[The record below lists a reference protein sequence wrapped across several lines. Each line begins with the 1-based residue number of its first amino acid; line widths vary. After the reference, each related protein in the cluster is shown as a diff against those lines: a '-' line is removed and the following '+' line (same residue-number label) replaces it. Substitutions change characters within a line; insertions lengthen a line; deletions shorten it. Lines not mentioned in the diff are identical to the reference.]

1 MKPDDLR
8 DRLVDLL
15 LTESVGK
22 QSPPDVRERVLQA
35 VDALPETSTVDFVP
49 RPAPI
54 PLRSA
59 KRSRVPAF
67 AIAALLALLLGG
79 GFFLQAHRIKMT
91 RTPMLIEASGNVD
104 RGGGAIGPGESLTT
118 GPGSAATLRYQDG
131 TIVMLAADTRVV
143 VMEGTTWDRSKRIRV
158 SSGLVSADVVPQPAG
173 HPLRFVST
181 DARCEV
187 VGTQLSIQVG
197 SERTRLEVQEGSVRF
212 IGEGGG
218 SRVLV
223 DEGYFAEAG
232 RSGFKH
238 GRIPAPARV
247 GIIGFTLMNAET
259 DMPIRD
265 EPLVSGEVISLS
277 SLPTKKINIR
287 ADFEGEPPVSVRI
300 NLRRRHGHPTG
311 LPPHSADLHMHPPYF
326 VAGDHWADGR
336 PEDCAEWTPPLGFYE
351 LSAEATYAG
360 DGKSEASRPLGIE
373 FQISR

>member
-1 MKPDDLR
+1 MKPEELR
-8 DRLVDLL
+8 DRLVDVLL
-15 LTESVGK
+15 SESVGK

-35 VDALPETSTVDFVP
+35 VNALPEPSTVDFVP
-49 RPAPI
+49 RPVPV
-54 PLRSA
+54 PLQSA
-59 KRSRVPAF
+59 KRSRVPAL

-79 GFFLQAHRIKMT
+79 GVFLQAHRVKMA
-91 RTPMLIEASGNVD
+91 RTPMLVEASGKVD
-104 RGGGAIGPGESLTT
+104 RVGGALGPGESLTT

-131 TIVMLAADTRVV
+131 TVVMVAADTRVM

-158 SSGLVSADVVPQPAG
+158 MSGQVSADVMPQPDD
-173 HPLRFVST
+173 HPLTFVST

-187 VGTQLSIQVG
+187 VGTLLSFQVAP
-197 SERTRLEVQEGSVRF
+197 ERSRLEVQEGSVRF

-218 SRVLV
+218 RRVLV
-223 DEGYFAEAG
+223 DEGCFAEAG

-247 GIIGFTLMNAET
+247 GIVGFTLMNAET

-300 NLRRRHGHPTG
+300 DLRRRHGHPTG
-311 LPPHSADLHMHPPYF
+311 LPPHSTDLHMHPPYF
-326 VAGDHWADGR
+326 VAGDHWGDGR

-351 LSAEATYAG
+351 LSAEAIYA
-360 DGKSEASRPLGIE
+360 DAEKSEASRPMELE